1 MKLFLNIF
9 CWWWCSSEINHF
21 SQCYSL
27 VAPLKFSSC
36 FLQEVDME
44 ATEGR
49 LGKLTTFYFLKN
61 KITKITMRSL
71 LHKNPQHLHFFS
83 AVKSAWCSFPSI
95 PQLRL
100 MQMQTA
106 SWDHFCTKRHLAER
120 QIWQLLLAL
129 FFFTSLKHVWR
140 LLLFN
145 FCHGFMSRYSQ
156 IQV

>member
-71 LHKNPQHLHFFS
+71 LHKNPQHLHFF
-83 AVKSAWCSFPSI
+83 
-95 PQLRL
+95 PQ
-100 MQMQTA
+100 
-106 SWDHFCTKRHLAER
+106 
-120 QIWQLLLAL
+120 
-129 FFFTSLKHVWR
+129 
-140 LLLFN
+140 
-145 FCHGFMSRYSQ
+145 
-156 IQV
+156 